1 MTTVSI
7 KLADDRLKYLRK
19 MSHFLS
25 LERDSDLTLS
35 DLVREA
41 LDNTYPMPE
50 DDDNE
55 TEKDET

>member
-7 KLADDRLKYLRK
+7 KLPEAKLKHLRK

-50 DDDNE
+50 DDTNE
-55 TEKDET
+55 TEKDEA